1 MRLHRR
7 RLITKGSPGFSLT
20 ELMVVLVIIGIL
32 TLLALPRFSTVI
44 TRARMV
50 EARTML
56 SHAHTLQ
63 QTYHYEYDRYGESI
77 IAIGFEQS
85 PLVSD
90 GGTGRYVIAV
100 ERADMN
106 AYMMTATSIVDFNRN
121 GTFNVWEVDETGVVR
136 ERTPD

>member
-63 QTYHYEYDRYGESI
+63 QTYHYE
-77 IAIGFEQS
+77 
-85 PLVSD
+85 
-90 GGTGRYVIAV
+90 
-100 ERADMN
+100 
-106 AYMMTATSIVDFNRN
+106 
-121 GTFNVWEVDETGVVR
+121 
-136 ERTPD
+136 